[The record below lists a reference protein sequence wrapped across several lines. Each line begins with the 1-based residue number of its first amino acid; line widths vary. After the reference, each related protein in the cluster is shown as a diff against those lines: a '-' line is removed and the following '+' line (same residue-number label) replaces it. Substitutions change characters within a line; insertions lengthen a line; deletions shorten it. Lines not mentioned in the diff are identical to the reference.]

1 MSKKYNIVF
10 LIFTMFLAFN
20 LSSCSSTKDVQK
32 LSYDQ
37 SLKDTKWQLESL
49 NEKAIKK
56 IERVAS
62 INFDKENKVYGNLG
76 CNNFFGKFE
85 SKNDLL
91 KISQIGSTMMMCQDM
106 QTEQN
111 FLNVL
116 ENVKTFKLENS
127 TLELFNQNG
136 KNIAKF
142 RKGI

>member
-1 MSKKYNIVF
+1 MSKKYNIIF

-106 QTEQN
+106 SIES
-111 FLNVL
+111 LYSKIL
-116 ENVKTFKLENS
+116 ENVKKYKVEKGILIFFDKDNKE
-127 TLELFNQNG
+127 
-136 KNIAKF
+136 IAKF
-142 RKGI
+142 KRV

>member
-1 MSKKYNIVF
+1 MSKKYNIIF

-106 QTEQN
+106 SIES
-111 FLNVL
+111 LYSKIL
-116 ENVKTFKLENS
+116 ENVKKYKVAKEILIFFDKDNKE
-127 TLELFNQNG
+127 
-136 KNIAKF
+136 IAKF
-142 RKGI
+142 KRV

>member
-1 MSKKYNIVF
+1 MSKKYNIIF

-106 QTEQN
+106 SIES
-111 FLNVL
+111 LYSKIL
-116 ENVKTFKLENS
+116 ENVKKYKVEKEILIFFDKDNKE
-127 TLELFNQNG
+127 
-136 KNIAKF
+136 IAKF
-142 RKGI
+142 

>member
-106 QTEQN
+106 SIES
-111 FLNVL
+111 LYSKIL
-116 ENVKTFKLENS
+116 ENVKKYKVEKGILIFFDKDNKE
-127 TLELFNQNG
+127 
-136 KNIAKF
+136 IAKF
-142 RKGI
+142 KRV

>member
-1 MSKKYNIVF
+1 MSKKYNIIF

-106 QTEQN
+106 SIES
-111 FLNVL
+111 LYSKIL
-116 ENVKTFKLENS
+116 ENVKKYKIEKEILIFFDKDNKE
-127 TLELFNQNG
+127 
-136 KNIAKF
+136 IAKF
-142 RKGI
+142 KRV

>member
-1 MSKKYNIVF
+1 MSKKYNIIF

-106 QTEQN
+106 SIES
-111 FLNVL
+111 LYSKIL
-116 ENVKTFKLENS
+116 ENVKKYKVEKEILIFFDKDNKE
-127 TLELFNQNG
+127 
-136 KNIAKF
+136 IAKF
-142 RKGI
+142 KRV

>member
-106 QTEQN
+106 SIES
-111 FLNVL
+111 LYSKIL
-116 ENVKTFKLENS
+116 ENVKKYKVEKEILIFFDKDNKE
-127 TLELFNQNG
+127 
-136 KNIAKF
+136 IAKF
-142 RKGI
+142 KRV